1 MLTQNET
8 SMAIRKNYKN
18 IILKSIAARIS
29 SKLFINISI
38 YAYNSIIKVIN
49 ILLLFIVPLA
59 RRNSKVWFITFII
72 VKWNSE
78 KGRSFKDFINTS
90 SNYFQS

>member
-18 IILKSIAARIS
+18 IILKSTAAIIS
-29 SKLFINISI
+29 SKLFINIST

-59 RRNSKVWFITFII
+59 KGNSKVQFY
-72 VKWNSE
+72 
-78 KGRSFKDFINTS
+78 
-90 SNYFQS
+90 YFYHC